1 MRIAV
6 ASQNFRTV
14 TGHVGRTR
22 RFFVFEAV
30 AGEPAREIDRLD
42 MPKEMALHEYHGE
55 GPHPLYEVEV
65 IIAGSVGPGF
75 ADRMG
80 ARGIK
85 GVATSETDPAEAARA
100 FVEGRLEEL
109 PVEEH
114 HGHGHGHGHHHHD
127 HD

>member
-22 RFFVFEAV
+22 RFFIFEAV
-30 AGEPAREIDRLD
+30 PGEDPREVDRLD
-42 MPKEMALHEYHGE
+42 MPKHMALHEYRGE

-65 IIAGSVGPGF
+65 IIAGSVGAGF
-75 ADRMG
+75 ASRIG
-80 ARGIK
+80 ARGIR

-100 FVEGRLEEL
+100 FVEGRLAEL

-114 HGHGHGHGHHHHD
+114 RGPEHGHHHHD